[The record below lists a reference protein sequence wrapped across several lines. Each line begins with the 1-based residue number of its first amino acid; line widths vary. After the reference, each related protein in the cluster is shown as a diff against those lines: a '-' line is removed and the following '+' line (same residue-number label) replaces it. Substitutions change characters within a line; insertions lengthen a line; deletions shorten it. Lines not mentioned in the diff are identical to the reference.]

1 MAVVTITE
9 PKTRR
14 GFATRDKI
22 LKAAERLFGEKGYYN
37 TSINDIAVK
46 AKVAPGTL
54 YIYFKD
60 KYTLY
65 CYLVTQY
72 GHLLRSEI
80 AKRIQRLGCATRR
93 EKEREG
99 ILCYLQTI
107 QEHPHIYNIIWE
119 SLHIDKGLFV
129 DYYERFSN
137 NYQKNLK
144 KAYEDDEIYK
154 FDNEIISYMLMGI
167 SSFIGLRF
175 VTFEQDIDLEV
186 IVDEIMRVLDNGIF
200 TPKGMGK
207 NIEE

>member
-1 MAVVTITE
+1 MDDVTIME

-46 AKVAPGTL
+46 AEVAPGTL

-72 GHLLRSEI
+72 GHLVRSEI
-80 AKRIQRLGCATRR
+80 AIAIRKSGCETRR
-93 EKEREG
+93 EQERIG
-99 ILCYLQTI
+99 ILCYLTML

-119 SLHIDKGLFV
+119 SLHIDKSLFI
-129 DYYERFSN
+129 DYYEKFSR
-137 NYQKNLK
+137 NYQKNLEL
-144 KAYEDDEIYK
+144 AREAGEIYE
-154 FDNEIISYMLMGI
+154 FDNEIISYVLMGI
-167 SSFIGLRF
+167 SSFIGLRY
-175 VTFEQDIDLEV
+175 VAFEKKVDLEKV
-186 IVDEIMRVLDNGIF
+186 VDEVMRVLDNGLF
-200 TPKGMGK
+200 TQTG
-207 NIEE
+207 ND

>member
-1 MAVVTITE
+1 MAEITLTE

-14 GFATRDKI
+14 GLATRNKI

-80 AKRIQRLGCATRR
+80 AKKIKEKGSVSRR
-93 EKEREG
+93 EKERVG
-99 ILCYLQTI
+99 MLCYLQTI

-119 SLHIDKGLFV
+119 SVNIDKSLFV
-129 DYYERFSN
+129 DYYETFSRG
-137 NYQKNLK
+137 YQKNLD
-144 KAYEDDEIYK
+144 KAFEDGEIDK
-154 FDNEIISYMLMGI
+154 FDNEIIAYILMGI
-167 SSFIGLRF
+167 SSFIGLRY
-175 VTFEQDIDLEV
+175 VAFEKNVDLELV
-186 IVDEIMRVLDNGIF
+186 VDEIMRVLDFGLF
-200 TPKGMGK
+200 TNKD
-207 NIEE
+207 